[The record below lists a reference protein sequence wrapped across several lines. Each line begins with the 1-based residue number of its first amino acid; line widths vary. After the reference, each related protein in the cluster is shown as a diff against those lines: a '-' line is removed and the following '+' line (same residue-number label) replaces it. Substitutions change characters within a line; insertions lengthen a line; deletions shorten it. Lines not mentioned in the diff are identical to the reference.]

1 MQPTVLVVAVL
12 ALTLAACSGVVPRQA
27 TSTPSAGSTT
37 PPYTLERFR
46 GENKIAADVD
56 TLVVENAYGDV
67 QVRQTSAH
75 AIAWQG
81 VEQRIGETPR
91 IARIDPIQQGQRQGI
106 AVRYAEHDPWSS
118 LANPRLGRVDL
129 FVFVPRGLRVDVRS
143 SFGGIT
149 IRRLDNEVRA
159 RSVSG
164 MIVAAS
170 RGALDAES
178 ETGEIRAY
186 AMQSAGDSPTRIR
199 TRANVVAD
207 IPVFDDVSVDVESA
221 SGIRADF
228 DIADIAKL
236 PSGRWRARWVH
247 GSGIHRMSIVSEEG
261 EVVLQSLK
269 KPVP

>member
-1 MQPTVLVVAVL
+1 MQPTVFLVAVL
-12 ALTLAACSGVVPRQA
+12 ALALGACAGVAPREAPPTPA
-27 TSTPSAGSTT
+27 TGSVT

-46 GENKIAADVD
+46 GENKIAAGID
-56 TLVVENAYGDV
+56 TLVIENAYGDV
-67 QVRQTSAH
+67 QVRQTSAR

-81 VEQRIGETPR
+81 VEQRIGEKPR
-91 IARIDPIQQGQRQGI
+91 IARIDPVQQGRKQGI

-129 FVFVPRGLRVDVRS
+129 FVFVPKGLRIDVRS
-143 SFGGIT
+143 GFGGIT
-149 IRRLDNEVRA
+149 IRRLDNDVRA

-186 AMQSAGDSPTRIR
+186 AMQSAGESPTRIR

-207 IPVFDDVSVDVESA
+207 IPVFDDVRVEVESA
-221 SGIRADF
+221 RGIRADF
-228 DIADIAKL
+228 DMADIAQL
-236 PSGRWRARWVH
+236 PSGRWRASWTH
-247 GSGIHRMSIVSEEG
+247 GSGVHRMSIVSDG
-261 EVVLQSLK
+261 GDVVLQSLK